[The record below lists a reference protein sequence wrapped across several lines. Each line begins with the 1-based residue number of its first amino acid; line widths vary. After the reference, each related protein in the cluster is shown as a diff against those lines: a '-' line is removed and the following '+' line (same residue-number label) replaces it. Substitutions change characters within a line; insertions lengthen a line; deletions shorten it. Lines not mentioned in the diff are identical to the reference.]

1 MSHYDKASKTFMELG
16 RLFPRRT
23 DYQIH
28 CSSSAHLQ
36 RALCSFYAS
45 FLRYCKR
52 AVQSSQQQWLSP
64 STGSSSSSLDQ
75 ELQRHVVEM
84 ELHSRDVTKAIVVA
98 EAKAHHQDRQLQT
111 MKQKKPSRLKRMLS
125 KENDKSTLIG
135 DLQSEV
141 DRRRAMERRQQ
152 LLDFL
157 STHDYRRSD
166 TFVSFFFIQFDD
178 QRSMNAETIL
188 KSIIQQALHASSP
201 SREIEFLLERMRLS
215 LSSGLQDLLEL
226 LRKTVASFETFY
238 IAIDG
243 IDECSKQDRGEL
255 FKALSSLLATESNT
269 KLFLAGRDSVS
280 RELRNAFTAAD
291 NQITMACPS
300 VQTDI
305 ATYVEGIVQDKLQSE
320 DLIVEDLSLIEEIK
334 IALTEGA
341 DGMFLWVSF
350 QIDELTLQR
359 CDGDIRRA
367 IHNLPKDLQETFNRV
382 LDRII
387 SGRNEH
393 IAKQVFRW
401 VATAKE
407 PLSLDQLSEV
417 IFIEI
422 GQPYLKPERRSNGL
436 KHISSWC
443 ENLVQVDEELQTVQF
458 VHQSVQ
464 QFLLSKSHGAR
475 HNQFSIEIEDVDH
488 YVGEI
493 CVTYLNLNDFK
504 KALARRQ
511 QPLPPMPPIAM
522 AGTALRPHWK
532 VAASFSSLWKF
543 NLDTRGGSEAATA
556 VEATA
561 RGDDAGDPRASIEA
575 GHPFLTYAAIHWIS
589 HTTRFER
596 DKSKTWSL
604 WVQMIRDGH
613 DLAKKPWDEGQ
624 PDQSNTAVLKWSC
637 KYGHYAVVRLLVRD
651 SIMTADDKNQVLLEA
666 TRHGDITLLDI
677 VLETKSSALQI
688 DHACQLAIEGNQLD
702 ILPRLVTAGAD
713 YLSAIP
719 QKSSVGI
726 VLHLGIGKGQIEMNG
741 RTALQAAAERGHSD
755 IAKLL
760 LDAGTNVD
768 AADVDAEHYCGD
780 GNSLLEAAVTR
791 KHMRVVSRLLASGA
805 TRYPKERLGGWN

>member
-1 MSHYDKASKTFMELG
+1 MF
-16 RLFPRRT
+16 R
-23 DYQIH
+23 
-28 CSSSAHLQ
+28 
-36 RALCSFYAS
+36 
-45 FLRYCKR
+45 
-52 AVQSSQQQWLSP
+52 
-64 STGSSSSSLDQ
+64 
-75 ELQRHVVEM
+75 
-84 ELHSRDVTKAIVVA
+84 
-98 EAKAHHQDRQLQT
+98 
-111 MKQKKPSRLKRMLS
+111 
-125 KENDKSTLIG
+125 
-135 DLQSEV
+135 
-141 DRRRAMERRQQ
+141 
-152 LLDFL
+152 
-157 STHDYRRSD
+157 
-166 TFVSFFFIQFDD
+166 
-178 QRSMNAETIL
+178 
-188 KSIIQQALHASSP
+188 
-201 SREIEFLLERMRLS
+201 
-215 LSSGLQDLLEL
+215 
-226 LRKTVASFETFY
+226 
-238 IAIDG
+238 
-243 IDECSKQDRGEL
+243 
-255 FKALSSLLATESNT
+255 
-269 KLFLAGRDSVS
+269 
-280 RELRNAFTAAD
+280 
-291 NQITMACPS
+291 
-300 VQTDI
+300 
-305 ATYVEGIVQDKLQSE
+305 
-320 DLIVEDLSLIEEIK
+320 
-334 IALTEGA
+334 
-341 DGMFLWVSF
+341 FLWVSF

-575 GHPFLTYAAIHWIS
+575 GHPFLTYAAIHWIF

-713 YLSAIP
+713 CEDALLAAAHSGKIEAIDYLLTVSDGQVAIQAAVENDDREATRHLIRSGVDVQIVLQSAI
-719 QKSSVGI
+719 KAGNLEAIRCLEESGINSSV
-726 VLHLGIGKGQIEMNG
+726 LF
-741 RTALQAAAERGHSD
+741 QATIKMAIS
-755 IAKLL
+755 
-760 LDAGTNVD
+760 T
-768 AADVDAEHYCGD
+768 
-780 GNSLLEAAVTR
+780 
-791 KHMRVVSRLLASGA
+791 VSKI
-805 TRYPKERLGGWN
+805 Y